1 MIFKTKPLLFSLLCV
16 FVSSCLSLSAATI
29 QLSGFVRDAQTGEVL
44 IGANVWEKSHNA
56 GTSTDNR
63 GYFNLKVT
71 TPCSVT
77 ISFIGY
83 KAQHLQLNNTRDS
96 LISIKLYAENS
107 LAEVT
112 VTATREKT
120 YEVSR
125 LSAKELMQIPAIGG
139 KPDVI
144 KALQLLPGVQTQSEG
159 MSLMMVRGGEPGQNQ
174 YLLDNVPLTY
184 INHLGGL
191 FSVFNPDMINSVDF
205 YKGNFPARHGG
216 KLSSIVDITQREGDV
231 SKHQGSF
238 SLGVTDA
245 AFAFEGP
252 LANQKMSYI
261 ITARKT
267 LTDALLGGLSI
278 VMPENDAIV
287 AYGFH
292 DINAKLSWKPDNK
305 NNLSLNL
312 YQGDDYL
319 NYWTKPWKME
329 NDERSHI
336 NQQWGNWLVSGRWN
350 RIVSSRLYAENI
362 LSFSRYRNKSG
373 QKYSYKEEEQQK
385 TSETLNRASVN
396 DFSFRSAWKY
406 SLSTNWNMEFGAHA
420 GYLVYEPNYNYLS
433 TSTTPTISDIFNSI
447 ESAVYLDNKIKLS
460 PNLLFQPSVRLTNFS
475 NNGKNFFEL
484 EPRVNLSYKLT
495 DNQSLNLNY
504 MRVSQNSHLVF
515 AQTELLKREVWLPA
529 TSTLLPEISNQY
541 SASWNGS
548 FGNGKY
554 SAESNVYYKKME
566 HLVTLK
572 EGYEN
577 MVGITAIEN
586 KIETEGIGIAYG
598 AEFMLKK
605 NTGKWT
611 GSLSYGWSYSDRM
624 FSKINDGRAYE
635 FDYNRPHSFTLS
647 VNCKLPKNWDFSLVW
662 LLQSGTPYTP
672 ALGKYYTL
680 NPHTGET
687 GIEMIY
693 GAKNSE
699 RMQSYHR
706 LDIGFNHTITTKR
719 GNKAVWTYSLYN
731 AYNHINPFSY
741 YFDND
746 NDLENFTEYNKPLK
760 LYKMGLFSIIPSISY
775 KVYFDYSKK
784 PKTAEAKEK
793 KKYNWLYY

>member
-1 MIFKTKPLLFSLLCV
+1 MKKKVILFSVILLLLTSFSV
-16 FVSSCLSLSAATI
+16 YAT
-29 QLSGFVRDAQTGEVL
+29 QLSGFVRDAHTNEVL
-44 IGANVWEKSHNA
+44 IGANVWEKNQNTGSV
-56 GTSTDNR
+56 TDNQ
-63 GYFNLKVT
+63 GYYNIKVK
-71 TPCSVT
+71 TPCTIT
-77 ISFIGY
+77 ISYIGFKSQFIIINSV
-83 KAQHLQLNNTRDS
+83 KDTLLTVKLETENNLS
-96 LISIKLYAENS
+96 EI
-107 LAEVT
+107 T
-112 VTATREKT
+112 VTANRERNFDVT
-120 YEVSR
+120 R
-125 LSAKELMQIPAIGG
+125 LSAKELSQIPTLGG

-184 INHLGGL
+184 VNHLGGL

-216 KLSSIVDITQREGDV
+216 KLSSIVDVTQREGDL

-245 AFAFEGP
+245 AFSFEGP
-252 LANQKMSYI
+252 LANKKMSYI
-261 ITARKT
+261 VTARKT
-267 LTDALLGGLSI
+267 LIDALIAGASTISSG
-278 VMPENDAIV
+278 NYAIV
-287 AYGFH
+287 GYGFH
-292 DINAKLSWKPDNK
+292 DINAKLTWKPNERDN
-305 NNLSLNL
+305 LAINL
-312 YQGDDYL
+312 YQGDDYM
-319 NYWTKPWKME
+319 NYWTKPWKMT

-336 NQQWGNWLVSGRWN
+336 NQQWGNWLVSARWN
-350 RIVSSRLYAENI
+350 RVFGAKLYTENIVSY
-362 LSFSRYRNKSG
+362 SRYRNMSG
-373 QKYSYKEEEQQK
+373 QQYGYEDNGVKKK
-385 TSETLNRASVN
+385 IVTKNKASVK
-396 DFSFRSAWKY
+396 DFSVRSAWKY
-406 SLSTNWNMEFGAHA
+406 SFLKNWNMEFGGQAS
-420 GYLVYEPNYNYLS
+420 YLVYEPNYNYLS
-433 TSTTPTISDIFNSI
+433 TSTTPIISDEFNSI

-460 PNLLFQPSVRLTNFS
+460 PNLLFQPSLRLTNFS
-475 NNGKNFFEL
+475 NNRENFFEL

-495 DNQSLNLNY
+495 DNHSLNLNY

-548 FGNGKY
+548 FRYGKF

-577 MVGITAIEN
+577 MVGITAVEN
-586 KIETEGIGIAYG
+586 KIETEGVGIAYG
-598 AEFMLKK
+598 AEFMLRK

-611 GSLSYGWSYSDRM
+611 GSLSYGWSYSDRT
-624 FSKINDGRAYE
+624 FSKINDGRVYE
-635 FDYNRPHSFTLS
+635 FDYNRPHSFTL
-647 VNCKLPKNWDFSLVW
+647 NMNRKLPKNWDFSAVW
-662 LLQSGTPYTP
+662 ILQSGTPYTP

-680 NPHTGET
+680 NPYNDQP
-687 GIEMIY
+687 GIEIIY
-693 GAKNSE
+693 GSKNSD
-699 RMQSYHR
+699 RMQAYHR
-706 LDIGFNHTITTKR
+706 LDLGFNHTITTKR

-746 NDLENFTEYNKPLK
+746 NDIENTTYYNRPLK

-775 KVYFDYSKK
+775 KVFFDYSKK
-784 PKTAEAKEK
+784 PKSIEKKEK
-793 KKYNWLYY
+793 KKFNWLYY